1 MKTYMNGR
9 KGINRCAISGRC
21 VGEARTGQWAI
32 GGVLLALALV
42 WASPSQAQSTLL
54 EDALS
59 ATWPG
64 MVEGATVVDWEGKVL
79 KEGSNGYTCMPT
91 PPMLTGT
98 APMCLDETW
107 LSWAEAWQAKES
119 FTAETLGIAYMLAGD
134 EGASNIDP
142 YAEGPSEDNQWIEEG
157 PHLMVIAPPA
167 LVETFPTDPDNGGP
181 YLMWKGTDYQH
192 LMIPVG
198 AR

>member
-1 MKTYMNGR
+1 MKTSMMGCR
-9 KGINRCAISGRC
+9 AVDQAVTS
-21 VGEARTGQWAI
+21 QWVL
-32 GGVLLALALV
+32 GGGLLVLALAC
-42 WASPSQAQSTLL
+42 SPQAQADPL

-91 PPMLTGT
+91 PPMLNGT

-107 LSWAEAWQAKES
+107 LAWAKAWQTKEP
-119 FTAETLGIAYMLAGD
+119 FTAETLGIAYMLSGD
-134 EGASNIDP
+134 AGASNIDP
-142 YAEGPSEDNQWIEEG
+142 YAEGPSDDNQWVEEG
-157 PHLMVIAPPA
+157 AHLMVIAPPA

-198 AR
+198 ER